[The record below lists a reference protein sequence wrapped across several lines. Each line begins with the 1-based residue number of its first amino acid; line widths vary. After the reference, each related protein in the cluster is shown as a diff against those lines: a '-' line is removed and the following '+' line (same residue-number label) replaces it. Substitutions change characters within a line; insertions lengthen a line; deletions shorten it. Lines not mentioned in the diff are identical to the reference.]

1 MSNKMDSE
9 GHQHIDTD
17 RARAGATPG
26 MTRYILAI
34 SLTLVIVLFA
44 LIYFLT

>member
-1 MSNKMDSE
+1 MSNKIDSE

-17 RARAGATPG
+17 RARAGSTPG

-34 SLTLVIVLFA
+34 SLVLVVVIFA
-44 LIYFLT
+44 LIYLFT

>member
-1 MSNKMDSE
+1 MSNHIDSE
-9 GHQHIDTD
+9 GHQHIDTN

-26 MTRYILAI
+26 MTRYILGI
-34 SLTLVIVLFA
+34 SLVLVVVIFA

>member
-1 MSNKMDSE
+1 MSNKIDSE
-9 GHQHIDTD
+9 GRQHIDTD

-26 MTRYILAI
+26 MTRYILGI
-34 SLTLVIVLFA
+34 SLVLVVVVFA

>member
-1 MSNKMDSE
+1 MSNNIDSE

-17 RARAGATPG
+17 RVRAGATPG

-34 SLTLVIVLFA
+34 SLTLVVVVFA